1 MITNAD
7 FGHHIVNQ
15 SPPRHV
21 NAAQSVIA
29 AHSRLDYAGWVL
41 AGSGLLLVLHLKLL
55 AALIAGLLVY
65 ELSMLL
71 LKASRVRGVSSKG
84 ARFIASL
91 LLILIVGGLIA
102 LAIFGLVVF
111 LRNGGETVPALL
123 QKMAEI
129 IESAKD
135 LLPVWALAYLPAN
148 AVEMQAA
155 LAQWLRDHAAIV
167 QFASAEVGRTA
178 AHLLIGMVIGAL
190 LALSGLVQVHPQG
203 PLTATLSER
212 GRRLRRAFR
221 NIVVAQ
227 SRIATINAGLTWLYL
242 GLILPLC
249 GIQLP
254 LVKTMVVVTF
264 IVGLLPVIGNLVSNT
279 VIVIVSLSHS
289 LEMALVSLVYLVL
302 IHKLEYFLNARIIGA
317 RIEARAWELLISMLI
332 MEAAFGIPGLV
343 AAPIYYAY
351 LKIELRAEGLV

>member
-1 MITNAD
+1 MQPAKPI
-7 FGHHIVNQ
+7 
-15 SPPRHV
+15 
-21 NAAQSVIA
+21 IA
-29 AHSRLDYAGWVL
+29 AHSRIDYAGWVL
-41 AGSGLLLVLHLKLL
+41 AASGLLLVLHLKLL

-71 LKASRVRGVSSKG
+71 LKASRVRGVSSVG
-84 ARFIASL
+84 ARWIASA

-102 LAIFGLVVF
+102 LAVFGLVGF

-135 LLPVWALAYLPAN
+135 LLPSWALGYLPAN
-148 AVEMQAA
+148 AVAMQAA
-155 LAQWLRDHAAIV
+155 LAQWLRDHATVV
-167 QFASAEVGRTA
+167 QLASAEVGRAA
-178 AHLLIGMVIGAL
+178 AHILIGMVVGGL
-190 LALSGLVQVHPQG
+190 LALSGLVQVHAQG
-203 PLTATLSER
+203 PLTAALNER

-227 SRIATINAGLTWLYL
+227 SRIALINAVLTWLYL
-242 GLILPLC
+242 GVLLPLS

-264 IVGLLPVIGNLVSNT
+264 IVGLLPVVGNLVSNT

-289 LEMALVSLVYLVL
+289 LEMALVSLIYLVL

-317 RIEARAWELLISMLI
+317 RIEARAWELLIAMLI

-351 LKIELRAEGLV
+351 LKTELRAEGLV